1 MELVQRTTLCFRE
14 GNSDKVYEVDL
25 CRVSEEGYL
34 VNFRYGRRGATLKD
48 GSKTSQPVPLAQA
61 QKLFNGL
68 VQEKTKKGYQDVS
81 QANVTAATVPD
92 TPGIQS
98 QSSDPRHQA
107 ILNRL
112 GQRNDENWPL
122 DRVIWRAGE
131 LAIPEA
137 ASLLVNLIGSTNAL
151 RDYSLAWALGW
162 CGGSST
168 IAVLQR
174 RLLENPATPDFV
186 KRIAWEAIFKL
197 SDPAGRAALQA
208 EKVSELPSRL
218 QALLQEQD
226 AAALTQ
232 ALPNYLTQPGN
243 VSPEVTAAFQQFNQ
257 TPYWQWSEDR
267 AAQTQ
272 IKAVIQAQIPALKTL
287 ATKKYSDYYKGYFE
301 IQTALKTYI
310 SDEES
315 KHYAV
320 LDTLYQADHPC
331 GRVAL
336 LELLKTTPFK
346 QSYFQRFRHIFK
358 MAEYRQDADFF
369 AVFAHRFDRNRHN
382 SYSYRQVY
390 RKPTR
395 EYLQRR
401 AWRTLRTLAQ
411 DGQASMYIQMAT
423 AVLLE
428 YSDADT
434 DEPRNHTY
442 RRYDYSERRYI
453 ETGGHWDAYA
463 RHLTLNHL
471 LYERSPRYQPRP
483 KAWICKAGYKPGD
496 PLPTV
501 REEAFPELWQ
511 QHPDA
516 LLTLLLQSRCR
527 PVHQFATRALQDCPD
542 YCQQLTLGTLI
553 QLFGTSYPETLDFAF
568 NLVCERYNPAQP
580 DLDLIVALINCQL
593 ERAREQA
600 YTWIEAQ
607 REFFLSTSGFLL
619 QVIASEQPQTRQFAR
634 RLLGGSLLSESATR
648 RLVTEIIIYLLA
660 CVGEA
665 SEASGLAGDVGQ
677 ILLDNFMPQ
686 LRGLSFN
693 VVLNLLNH
701 PLKEVK
707 EVGAQILLNHETP
720 AADLPPNLIE
730 SLLAS
735 PYEVIRGIGVRIFGQ
750 LPDERLLSDRVLIM
764 AMMVNASPDLRS
776 AIRPVIQR
784 LAQSYPDAAQ
794 ELARDC
800 LNLLTIREPHEG
812 VHADL
817 ITLLQQDIPGW
828 KPIVSRERT
837 LELLGAKST
846 AIQELAGH
854 ILQDQQARFLAD
866 FTTQTI
872 VKLGSHEILAV
883 RQAACQ
889 MFSQR
894 LMTIQTERSEM
905 LAAVRLLEAKWPDSK
920 AFALETLKAL
930 ESHVWTPELL
940 VFICDS
946 TQPDVRQFGR
956 ELVLHHFQAGDG
968 QDYLLKF
975 SEHPA
980 ADMQVFATNYLT
992 TYAAD
997 SCERLQELTPYFV
1010 SVLCRVNKGRIA
1022 KQRIFQFLGA
1032 EAQKSE
1038 AAARIVAE
1046 ILTRQSVTI
1055 AIGDKASA
1063 IEIMVTIKHHYPD
1076 IPLPLQVQVPQTVQ
1090 PRGKRP

>member
-1 MELVQRTTLCFRE
+1 MELVQRTTLCFQE
-14 GNSDKVYEVDL
+14 GSSDKVYEVDL

-48 GSKTSQPVPLAQA
+48 GSKTSQPVPLNQA

-92 TPGIQS
+92 TPGIQA

-112 GQRNDENWPL
+112 TQRNEEYWPL

-137 ASLLVNLIGSTNAL
+137 APLLINLIGSKNAL
-151 RDYSLAWALGW
+151 RDYSLAWSLGW
-162 CGGSST
+162 CGNSST

-197 SDPAGRAALQA
+197 SNPAGRAARQA

-218 QALLQEQD
+218 QALLQVQD
-226 AAALTQ
+226 VAALTY
-232 ALPNYLTQPGN
+232 ALSDYLTQPGT

-257 TPYWQWSEDR
+257 TPYWQWSQDR
-267 AAQTQ
+267 VAQTQ

-331 GRVAL
+331 GRGAL

-382 SYSYRQVY
+382 TYDYSSVHQVY

-401 AWRTLRTLAQ
+401 AWRTLKTLAQ
-411 DGQASMYIQMAT
+411 DGQANTYIQMAT

-428 YSDADT
+428 YSDADA
-434 DEPRNHTY
+434 DKPRDHTY
-442 RRYDYSERRYI
+442 RYYNYSERRYV
-453 ETGGHWDAYA
+453 ETGGNWDAYA

-471 LYERSPRYQPRP
+471 LYEHSPRYQPRP

-501 REEAFPELWQ
+501 REEAFPALWQ
-511 QHPDA
+511 QHPEA
-516 LLTLLLQSRCR
+516 LLTLLQHSRCR

-542 YCQQLTLGTLI
+542 YCRQVALSTLI
-553 QLFGTSYPETLDFAF
+553 QLFGSPYTETLDFAF

-580 DLDLIVALINCQL
+580 DVDLILALVNCSL
-593 ERAREQA
+593 ERARQQA
-600 YTWIEAQ
+600 YTWVEAQ
-607 REFFLSTSGFLL
+607 RDFFLGAEGFLL
-619 QVIASEQPQTRQFAR
+619 AVITSVQPQTRQFAR
-634 RLLGGSLLSESATR
+634 QLLGGSLLSESATR
-648 RLVTEIIIYLLA
+648 RLIAEIITYLLG
-660 CVGEA
+660 CVSNDLERA
-665 SEASGLAGDVGQ
+665 RDVGAT
-677 ILLDNFMPQ
+677 LLANFMPQ
-686 LRGLSFN
+686 LRSLSFN
-693 VVLNLLNH
+693 VVLDLLNH
-701 PLKEVK
+701 PLMAVQD
-707 EVGAQILLNHETP
+707 VGAQILLNHETP
-720 AADLPPNLIE
+720 AAELPPNLIE
-730 SLLAS
+730 SLIAS
-735 PYEVIRGIGVRIFGQ
+735 ANPSVRAIGVRIFAQ

-764 AMMVNASPDLRS
+764 AMMVNASPELRS

-784 LAQSYPDAAQ
+784 LAQTYPEVAQ
-794 ELARDC
+794 TLARDC
-800 LNLLTIREPHEG
+800 LNLLTVSEPHEG

-817 ITLLQQDIPGW
+817 IALLQQDIPGW
-828 KPIVSRERT
+828 MSTISTERT
-837 LELLGAKST
+837 LELLRAKST
-846 AIQELAGH
+846 AVQELAGR

-866 FTTQTI
+866 FTTQAV

-883 RQAACQ
+883 RQAAWQ

-894 LMTIQTERSEM
+894 LTTIQADRGEM

-920 AFALETLKAL
+920 TFALETLQAL
-930 ESHVWTPELL
+930 DSQVWTPELL

-946 TQPDVRQFGR
+946 TQADVRQFGR
-956 ELVLHHFQAGDG
+956 ELVLHNFQTGDG

-1022 KQRIFQFLGA
+1022 KQRIFQFLEA

-1038 AAARIVAE
+1038 AAATIVAE
-1046 ILTRQSVTI
+1046 ILTRQSVTM

-1063 IEIMVTIKHHYPD
+1063 IEIMVKIKHHYPD

-1090 PRGKRP
+1090 PRGK